1 MLSFTDQCKPGDKSM
16 HIVNYVKKL
25 NTLVSYC
32 NLYLLESDYTVCLK
46 YAVVTFALFSVQQL
60 SYYSAFY
67 I

>member
-1 MLSFTDQCKPGDKSM
+1 M
-16 HIVNYVKKL
+16 HIVNCVKVW